1 MFGAFL
7 LASLMSSAVNSPQE
21 NFPPIRSEVPSLI
34 PSPQSL
40 KIAKGE
46 FLLRN
51 GDAIVAKG
59 ALAPIAKLCAEE
71 FRTAFG
77 IKLQANGNSKA
88 TIVLKIDKKLAEE
101 QYRLVIGNKV
111 DISGGSYQAVAY
123 GITSLLQWARW
134 YEGGFFDH
142 PKRNLFASP
151 TGLQMAR
158 VTINDK
164 PAFGYRGAMVDV
176 ARKYHSIDTLKQV
189 VTLCRFYKVRYLQ
202 LHLTDDQAFTFPSTA
217 FPKVNSSNQHGGP
230 IYTLAEIKDLVK
242 YADTRGVTIVPE
254 LDLPG
259 HSATLIR
266 TMPDLFKIKDT
277 KPYEHHATVNFAN
290 TEVMKALETMVGEM
304 CEVFKSSPYFHIGGD
319 EADIANVA
327 QHPDFQK
334 LIAEYGLTKN
344 PEQELYRRFL
354 GQMNEIVKKR
364 GKKMIV
370 WEGFGR
376 DPDSKFPIPKDIT
389 VMEFESAYQTAP
401 ELIQDGY
408 SMINTSWTPLYI
420 VNRHVWKPKKVYDW
434 SINEFGRVSSL
445 WQTVTWINTE
455 NAQGIAGAQACE
467 WEQPEYLAVQGFL
480 GVLPAMSERVWNP
493 GAKRDYSEFM
503 NRLQEC
509 DRLLGYLLS
518 PMSIRFE
525 GLAQTGEN
533 EFDNMVFDDEALAV
547 LTRRPEGYSVRY
559 TTDGTMPK
567 ADSPEWKD
575 NLSIVQSM
583 TIRAQAFDK
592 NGKPFGGEFARTL
605 YKLETKTTNLAT
617 GKPVTCSGGTQGPQT
632 PDLVVDGNLD
642 LGSSW
647 WAAPAPQW
655 VQVDLQKSESIKRI
669 VVFPYWDGRRYYQY
683 TVEVSTGGNHWKL
696 VADRSTNT
704 IPSSSDG
711 DTIKLTDCN
720 ARYIRV
726 NMLKC
731 SANEGVHI
739 VEIQAW
745 P

>member
-1 MFGAFL
+1 MIGAFL
-7 LASLMSSAVNSPQE
+7 LASLMSSAANNPQD
-21 NFPPIRSEVPSLI
+21 NFPPERNEVPSLI
-34 PSPQSL
+34 PSPQSV

-46 FLLRN
+46 LVLRN
-51 GDAIVAKG
+51 GDTIVAKG
-59 ALAPIAKLCAEE
+59 GLAPLAKLCVDE
-71 FRTAFG
+71 FRTAFD
-77 IKLQANGNSKA
+77 IKLLDRQSGKA
-88 TIVLKIDKKLAEE
+88 SIVLRLDKKLAEE

-123 GITSLLQWARW
+123 GTTTLLQWARW
-134 YEGGFFDH
+134 YLGGFFDH
-142 PKRNLFASP
+142 PQKNLLPPP
-151 TGLQMAR
+151 TELRMAKG
-158 VTINDK
+158 TIDDK
-164 PAFGYRGAMVDV
+164 PAFAYRGAMVDV
-176 ARKYHSIDTLKQV
+176 ARKYHSTDTLKQV
-189 VTLCRFYKVRYLQ
+189 IDLCRFYKVRYIQ
-202 LHLTDDQAFTFPSTA
+202 IHLTDDQAFTFPSTA
-217 FPKVNSSNQHGGP
+217 FPLTNSSQQHGGP
-230 IYTLAEIKDLVK
+230 TYTLAELKGLVK

-254 LDLPG
+254 FDIPG
-259 HSATLIR
+259 HSAALIR
-266 TMPDLFKIKDT
+266 TMPDLFKIKNT

-290 TEVMKALETMVGEM
+290 PDVIKALDTIIGEM
-304 CEVFKSSPYFHIGGD
+304 CDVFKSSPYFHIGGD

-376 DPDSKFPIPKDIT
+376 DPESKFPIPKDVT

-401 ELIQDGY
+401 ELIKDGY
-408 SMINTSWTPLYI
+408 TVINAAWTPLYI

-434 SINEFGRVSSL
+434 SINEFGRVSGL
-445 WQTVTWINTE
+445 WQTVTWVNTD

-480 GVLPAMSERVWNP
+480 GVLPAMSERVWNSK
-493 GAKRDYSEFM
+493 AKQRYPNFED
-503 NRLQEC
+503 RLGDC
-509 DRLLGYLLS
+509 SSLLGYLLS
-518 PMSIRFE
+518 PLSLDFE
-525 GLAQTGEN
+525 GILETGEN
-533 EFDNMVFDDEALAV
+533 EFDNMVFEGEAVAFLS
-547 LTRRPEGYSVRY
+547 RRPEGCSVRY
-559 TTDGTMPK
+559 TTDGTPPK
-567 ADSPEWKD
+567 ADTPDRKD
-575 NLSIVQSM
+575 HLSIDRSM
-583 TIRAQAFDK
+583 TIRVQAFDK

-605 YKLETKTTNLAT
+605 YKQDPKTPNLAT

-632 PDLVVDGNLD
+632 PDLAVDGNLD

-655 VQVDLQKSESIKRI
+655 IQVDLQKAENLSRI

-683 TVEVSTGGNHWKL
+683 TVEVSTDGNHWKS
-696 VADRSTNT
+696 VADRSDNT

-720 ARYIRV
+720 ARYLRV

-739 VEIQAW
+739 VEIEAW

>member
-1 MFGAFL
+1 MIGAFL
-7 LASLMSSAVNSPQE
+7 LASLMSSAANNPQD
-21 NFPPIRSEVPSLI
+21 NFPPERSEVPSLI
-34 PSPQSL
+34 PSPHTV
-40 KIAKGE
+40 KIANGE

-51 GDAIVAKG
+51 GDTIEAKG
-59 ALAPIAKLCAEE
+59 SLAPLAKLCAEE
-71 FRTAFG
+71 FKTVFG
-77 IKLQANGNSKA
+77 MKLKATQTGKA
-88 TIVLKIDKKLAEE
+88 TIVLRLDKNLSEE
-101 QYRLVIGNKV
+101 QYRLVIGDKV

-123 GITSLLQWARW
+123 GTTTFLQWARW
-134 YEGGFFDH
+134 YQGIYFDH
-142 PKRNLFASP
+142 PKKNLLPPP
-151 TGLQMAR
+151 TDIRMAR
-158 VTINDK
+158 VTIDDK
-164 PAFGYRGAMVDV
+164 PAFAYRGAMVDV
-176 ARKYHSIDTLKQV
+176 ARKYHSSDTLKQV
-189 VTLCRFYKVRYLQ
+189 IDLCRFYRVRYIQ

-217 FPKVNSSNQHGGP
+217 FPLANSSQQHGGP
-230 IYTLAEIKDLVK
+230 TYTITELKNLVK

-254 LDLPG
+254 FDVPG
-259 HSATLIR
+259 HSAALIR
-266 TMPDLFKIKDT
+266 TMPDLFKIKNT
-277 KPYEHHATVNFAN
+277 KPYEHHATINFAN
-290 TEVMKALETMVGEM
+290 PEVMHALDTIIGEM
-304 CEVFKSSPYFHIGGD
+304 CEVFKSSPFFHIGGD

-334 LIAEYGLTKN
+334 LIAEYGLTRN

-401 ELIQDGY
+401 ELIKDGY
-408 SMINTSWTPLYI
+408 TVINTSWTPLYI

-434 SINEFGRVSSL
+434 SINEFGRVSTL
-445 WQTVTWINTE
+445 WQTVTWVNTE
-455 NAQGIAGAQACE
+455 STKGISGAQACE
-467 WEQPEYLAVQGFL
+467 WEQPEYLAVQGFR

-493 GAKRDYSEFM
+493 KAQQGYPKFK
-503 NRLQEC
+503 
-509 DRLLGYLLS
+509 DRLGDCSSLLSCLLS
-518 PMSIRFE
+518 PIDLRFE
-525 GLAQTGEN
+525 PQAKTSEN
-533 EFDNMVFDDEALAV
+533 DFDNMVFEEKAFAL
-547 LTRRPEGYSVRY
+547 LTRHPEGCSVRY
-559 TTDGTMPK
+559 TTDGSTPK

-575 NLSIVQSM
+575 NLSIVRSM

-655 VQVDLQKSESIKRI
+655 IQVDLQKTESIKRI
-669 VVFPYWDGRRYYQY
+669 VVFPFWDGKRYYQY
-683 TVEVSTGGNHWKL
+683 TVEVSTDAKQWTK
-696 VADRSTNT
+696 VADRSDNT
-704 IPSSSDG
+704 IPAGSDG
-711 DTIKLTDCN
+711 DTITLTDCN

-726 NMLKC
+726 SMLKC

-739 VEIQAW
+739 VEIQVW